1 MHATLAYTA
10 MDGRRGREE
19 VEGRGIEVGRE
30 RKGVVGRLDD
40 GGERGVANAPN
51 HAFPLQHGPGAGGR
65 GRAAMAPHL
74 RQPTGW
80 ARAHSCHVS
89 GLESY

>member
-51 HAFPLQHGPGAGGR
+51 HAFPLQHGPGAGAGGR
-65 GRAAMAPHL
+65 QWLLTSDSRLGGRARIHAMSQA
-74 RQPTGW
+74 
-80 ARAHSCHVS
+80 
-89 GLESY
+89 

>member
-51 HAFPLQHGPGAGGR
+51 HAFPLQHGPGA
-65 GRAAMAPHL
+65 PHL